1 MFCFIIQFRILIEFR
16 IIIYFINNIMTN
28 SEIYYQKILSNFN
41 YYFLVLTLD
50 INYLLSYL
58 NFGNFDYYLLLFISI
73 CLQFQLPY
81 L

>member
-73 CLQFQLPY
+73 CL
-81 L
+81 